1 MNKLIALCVS
11 ALLFAALGSVA
22 YVSVALAHAEI
33 ASCTPPVDGT
43 VETAPDKLVC
53 KASQGMKAEGSSLA
67 VFDSAGIQ
75 VDKGDSA
82 VDLTDPDRL
91 TISVSLDTAK
101 MQDGVYTVKWTT
113 VSADD
118 GDEAN
123 GEFKFTIG
131 HGMQMEQTTTPAA
144 SGDAHAADNHGVARG
159 MVDGKEVTL
168 EMTSPAQDAMLE
180 PGDVKL
186 EAKVEG
192 LNLGENSHLHF
203 YVDDAL
209 ALMGTGAQT
218 SYTVKLEPGTHDLA
232 IGLATGE
239 HDDVLTVHA
248 HVTVQAAQQANATTA
263 PTQAAATATAAPT
276 EPAPTAAAATA
287 EPTPSSTLPATGG
300 TENNTLIV
308 IVALVGVLIVGAGIL
323 IGARARQ

>member
-1 MNKLIALCVS
+1 MKRLIALFVS
-11 ALLFAALGSVA
+11 ALFFAALGSV
-22 YVSVALAHAEI
+22 VRVPVALAHAEI
-33 ASCTPPVDGT
+33 ASCAPAIDGT

-53 KASQGMKAEGSSLA
+53 KASQGMRAVGSSLA
-67 VFDSAGIQ
+67 VFDAAGIK

-91 TISVSLDTAK
+91 TISVSLDTTK

-118 GDEAN
+118 GDEAH
-123 GEFKFTIG
+123 GEFKFTVG
-131 HGMQMEQTTTPAA
+131 HGMEMDHTATPAA
-144 SGDAHAADNHGVARG
+144 SPDAHAGDDHSIAKG

-168 EMTSPAQDAMLE
+168 EMTSPAKDATLE
-180 PGDVKL
+180 PGDVKM

-192 LNLGENSHLHF
+192 LTLGENSHLHF

-239 HDDVLTVHA
+239 HDDILKVHV
-248 HVTVQAAQQANATTA
+248 HVTVQAAQPANATTA
-263 PTQAAATATAAPT
+263 PTEASATATV
-276 EPAPTAAAATA
+276 APTATPPAA
-287 EPTPSSTLPATGG
+287 EPTPASTLPATGG
-300 TENNTLIV
+300 TENNLLLV
-308 IVALVGVLIVGAGIL
+308 VLALVGMLAVGAGVL
-323 IGARARQ
+323 VGARARH